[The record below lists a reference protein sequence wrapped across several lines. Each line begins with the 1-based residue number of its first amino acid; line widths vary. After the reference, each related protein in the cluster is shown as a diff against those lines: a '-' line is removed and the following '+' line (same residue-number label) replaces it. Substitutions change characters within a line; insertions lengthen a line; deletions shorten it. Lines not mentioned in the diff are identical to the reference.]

1 MISRWGIRSE
11 GELGAVQFKFAN
23 FNGGSGDIIQPN
35 GAVHFILGNSKRGGV
50 RVIAN
55 PTVPFSL
62 QISME
67 DIQPN
72 GAVHFSWGIR
82 SEGELG

>member
-1 MISRWGIRSE
+1 MPFS
-11 GELGAVQFKFAN
+11 LN

-55 PTVPFSL
+55 PTVPFSFQIPTVL
-62 QISME
+62 QVTLVSMDIYICIYIISPT
-67 DIQPN
+67 QRC
-72 GAVHFSWGIR
+72 R
-82 SEGELG
+82 SL